1 MSQSNTMLLDVDAV
15 DAFYGEMQVLRRA
28 SLQVN
33 RGEVVAIF
41 GPNGHGKSTLMK
53 NIAGL
58 CQPTSGKIALD
69 GVNIAGWPSEKI
81 VAAGVALI
89 PEDRLLFPHM
99 SVMDNLICG
108 AVNKNAR
115 PHFKANL
122 KKVFKLF
129 PRLAERTGQLA
140 NSLSGGEARMLAVG
154 RGMMSHASLLL
165 VDEPS
170 IGLSPL
176 MKQGVFDAIAELR
189 NEGEVGILVVEQE
202 VDYALEVADRIYVMT
217 KGRILFERSAAEI
230 KREEIEQAYFRSEN
244 QGPPAGQVA

>member
-1 MSQSNTMLLDVDAV
+1 MSQPSDNGRSPLLNVEAV
-15 DAFYGEMQVLRRA
+15 DAFYGEMQVLRQA
-28 SLQVN
+28 SLQVK

-58 CQPTSGKIALD
+58 CRPAAGKIMLE
-69 GVNIAGWPSEKI
+69 GVDISGWPCEKI
-81 VAAGVALI
+81 VETGVALI

-122 KKVFKLF
+122 KKVFDLF
-129 PRLAERTGQLA
+129 PRLAERTSQLA

-154 RGMMSHASLLL
+154 RGMMSHADMLL

-170 IGLSPL
+170 VGLSPL
-176 MKQGVFDAIAELR
+176 MKQGVFDTIATLR
-189 NEGEVGILVVEQE
+189 DEGRVGILVVEQE
-202 VDYALEVADRIYVMT
+202 VDYGLAVADRIYVMT
-217 KGRILFERSAAEI
+217 KGRILFERTAAEA
-230 KREEIEQAYFRSEN
+230 KREEIERAYFRSEKE
-244 QGPPAGQVA
+244 Q

>member
-1 MSQSNTMLLDVDAV
+1 MKQARDTSDTPLLAV
-15 DAFYGEMQVLRRA
+15 QDIDAFYGEMQALRKA
-28 SLQVN
+28 SLQVD

-58 CQPTSGKIALD
+58 CKPTAGKIMFEGMD
-69 GVNIAGWPSEKI
+69 IAGHPSDKI
-81 VAAGVALI
+81 VEKGVALI

-99 SVMDNLICG
+99 SVMDNLVCG

-115 PHFKANL
+115 PHFKTNL
-122 KKVFKLF
+122 KKVFELF
-129 PRLAERTGQLA
+129 PRLAERTNQLA

-176 MKQGVFDAIAELR
+176 MKQGVFDAIDTLKQ
-189 NEGEVGILVVEQE
+189 EGNVGILVVEQE
-202 VDYALEVADRIYVMT
+202 VDYALSVADRIYVMT
-217 KGRILFERSAAEI
+217 KGRIMFERTAAQV
-230 KREEIEQAYFRSEN
+230 KREEIEQAYFRSEDK
-244 QGPPAGQVA
+244 Q